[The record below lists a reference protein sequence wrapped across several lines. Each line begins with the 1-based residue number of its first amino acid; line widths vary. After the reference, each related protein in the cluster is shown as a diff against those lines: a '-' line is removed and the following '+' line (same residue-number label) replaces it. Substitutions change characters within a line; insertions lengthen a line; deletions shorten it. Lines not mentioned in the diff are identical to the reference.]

1 VRPREPQS
9 GGAVSGEPSPL
20 ILALAAMVRSAAL
33 NVQTQTRYAL
43 DHGEPLCEPCSCRAD
58 VGAMRCTCAVEL
70 PMTAAWRRR
79 ATQRLER
86 REHVGLPPRRRC
98 RLCRSSDHDL
108 VATHE
113 MRVTVVGGSDVML
126 VRIPDARTANR
137 RRDAERAARAGAY
150 PPGTW
155 AAQRLAAGIG

>member
-1 VRPREPQS
+1 MRPRMPRPGSAES
-9 GGAVSGEPSPL
+9 AAPSPL
-20 ILALAAMVRSAAL
+20 IIALAAMVRSAAL

-43 DHGEPLCEPCSCRAD
+43 EHGEPLCEPCSCRSD

-113 MRVTVVGGSDVML
+113 VRVSVVGGSDVML
-126 VRIPDARTANR
+126 VRIPDARAANR
-137 RRDAERAARAGAY
+137 RCDAERAAGAGAY
-150 PPGTW
+150 PPGTR
-155 AAQRLAAGIG
+155 AAQQRAAGIG